1 MPMTSGNILHN
12 CGRAMKPPPLA
23 AQEVTPI
30 LPVASVDTA
39 WLPSAERFD
48 FWQDLVARES
58 VPARISSDHAAD
70 FAASAH
76 LVDLGVVRLGV
87 WRYPSL
93 ELHRTPRMIRSTDPE
108 LYQLALPLSG
118 HGELVQQRRQTPF
131 APSGFAFVDT
141 VRPHG
146 SSHRPD
152 GAAVG
157 PLHTV
162 TALVPHAA
170 LPLPAHRIEELL
182 TTELPADTGMGLL
195 LARFLRQVT
204 DHPEQYASADAA
216 HLDQVAL
223 ALIAGTLADRLDDAR
238 ALPVDVRATGLRT
251 RIEAFVRS
259 HLADPEL
266 DPAAVAAAHHLSLRA
281 LHRLFEGSGT
291 TVAGLIRARRLER
304 CLRDLADPRLRDMA
318 VHEVAARWG
327 FRDRAHFSRAFRARY
342 GMSPREHRERTARR

>member
-1 MPMTSGNILHN
+1 M
-12 CGRAMKPPPLA
+12 
-23 AQEVTPI
+23 
-30 LPVASVDTA
+30 ASVDTG
-39 WLPSAERFD
+39 WLPPAERFD

-70 FAASAH
+70 FTASARV
-76 LVDLGVVRLGV
+76 VDLGVVRLGV

-93 ELHRTPRMIRSTDPE
+93 ELHRTRRMIRSTDPE

-118 HGELVQQRRQTPF
+118 HGAVSQQRRQSPL

-146 SSHRPD
+146 SSHRTD
-152 GAAVG
+152 GTAAG
-157 PLHTV
+157 PLRTL

-182 TTELPADTGMGLL
+182 AAELPAGSGMGLL
-195 LARFLRQVT
+195 LARFLRQVA
-204 DHPEQYASADAA
+204 DHPEQYAPTDAA

-223 ALIAGTLADRLDDAR
+223 ALIAGTLAGRLDDEH
-238 ALPVDVRATGLRT
+238 ALPMDVRVTGLRT
-251 RIEAFVRS
+251 RIEAFVQR

-266 DPAAVAAAHHLSLRA
+266 TPAAVAAAHHLSLRS
-281 LHRLFEGSGT
+281 LHRLFEGTGT
-291 TVAGLIRARRLER
+291 TVAGLIRARRLESCR
-304 CLRDLADPRLRDMA
+304 RDLADSRLGGLS
-318 VHEVAARWG
+318 VHEVAARCG

-342 GMSPREHRERTARR
+342 GVSPREHREWAARR